1 MQPSPSQVDFGR
13 WVVGLLPATATA
25 IAEGAWIAVVY
36 GALQFGIS
44 GRAGTLGAWGFIV
57 VAASGMFLVRVAP
70 SGPKHDGAV
79 IGLIFATAVAGWLS
93 DPAVRA
99 VAADGR
105 LEALATAG
113 SGWLLGLAAW
123 RGTRH
128 RDPLTDD
135 TVVGSLLAWIV
146 PGLAIPWL
154 IGSGSSQRQA
164 FVDTAFPATLLF
176 VAAGL
181 IAVGLTRLEALGQ
194 LVGIDWRR
202 NRAWVALLITVV
214 ALVALIATPAAWLL
228 DTSAEAS
235 ARTLLGPAVAAA
247 DVVGAIAAPIEH
259 TIGGFLPAGSSAPPV
274 YPPGGGSKSTVAIW
288 IEAFV
293 LTGLLVVLIG
303 VLLVFYRIM
312 TSEPRS
318 GPPPPELQER
328 QALRPSPLPGGLG
341 WIHFPRLAFRRE
353 VLPRTASQAYL
364 AVLDR
369 LDGDERLRRMPSESP
384 AAHARRL
391 RAIGEGSLSL
401 DLLAADFELERYREA
416 TLTPPETRR
425 AIERSRFDPRARWQ
439 RPKGALG

>member
-1 MQPSPSQVDFGR
+1 MPPGRGWSAWTPSPARSTRIGERVPPSPSQADFGR
-13 WVVGLLPATATA
+13 WLLGLLPSTATA

-44 GRAGTLGAWGFIV
+44 GRAGALGPWAFIV
-57 VAASGMFLVRVAP
+57 IAASGMFLVRVAP

-79 IGLIFATAVAGWLS
+79 IGLVIATAAAGWLS

-105 LEALATAG
+105 FDALATAG

-154 IGSGSSQRQA
+154 LGSGSSQHQA
-164 FVDTAFPATLLF
+164 FVDAALPATLLF

-194 LVGIDWRR
+194 LVGVDWRR
-202 NRAWVALLITVV
+202 NRAWVALLVGVV
-214 ALVALIATPAAWLL
+214 ALMTLVAMPAAWLL
-228 DTSAEAS
+228 DASAETS

-247 DVVGAIAAPIEH
+247 DVVGAIAAPIEDA
-259 TIGGFLPAGSSAPPV
+259 IGGFLPGGSSAQPV
-274 YPPGGGSKSTVAIW
+274 YPPGGGPRSTLAIW

-293 LTGLLVVLIG
+293 LSGLLVVLVG
-303 VLLVFYRIM
+303 VLLVFYRIV

-328 QALRPSPLPGGLG
+328 QTVLSPPLPGGLG
-341 WIHFPRLAFRRE
+341 WMRLPRIAFRRE
-353 VLPRTASQAYL
+353 SVPRTASQAYL
-364 AVLDR
+364 AILDR
-369 LDGDERLRRMPSESP
+369 LEGDERLRRAPSESP

-391 RAIGEGSLSL
+391 RAMGAGSLSL
-401 DLLAADFELERYREA
+401 DLLAADFALER
-416 TLTPPETRR
+416 
-425 AIERSRFDPRARWQ
+425 
-439 RPKGALG
+439 